1 MSVTILLIIITA
13 AASFYAWKTPEIYSK
28 WILNPYSIKTKKEY
42 FRFLTSGFIHA
53 DVGHL
58 VFNMFSL
65 YFIGQYLEGIFEI
78 WFGTNG
84 MLFYLALYL
93 IGIIVSEIPSF
104 IKHRN
109 DYNYNSLG
117 ASGGVSSIIF
127 SFILIAP
134 TQTLVLYFIPIPA
147 LG

>member
-1 MSVTILLIIITA
+1 
-13 AASFYAWKTPEIYSK
+13 
-28 WILNPYSIKTKKEY
+28 PYSIKSKKEY

-65 YFIGQYLEGIFEI
+65 YFIGQYLERIFEI

-93 IGIIVSEIPSF
+93 IGIIVSEIPSY

-134 TQTLVLYFIPIPA
+134 TQ
-147 LG
+147 